1 MRKIPADVENH
12 LVFNLMIQ
20 RFKSYLLWYRY
31 GRVYTKNKYKENTSS
46 KFYSFSKF
54 VNIREF
60 NERRKYLE
68 ENKNLISNEKGY
80 AIIPKNKISN
90 HEFNKS
96 LLVIKDRFNNMAW
109 NKEDYQKSFL
119 MIEDMP
125 FDNNIKNIVNI
136 LIPYITNYIGS
147 LPVLLSAGMWF
158 SPNDENHPGR
168 SQSWHFDIE
177 DLKQLKVLIP
187 LEDIT
192 LDNGPL
198 TVIDAKTSNQI
209 LKKLF
214 LTKKIKTKSE
224 KLSDE
229 IIKQFTKTETPLIAK
244 AGDIILCDTA
254 NCYHYG
260 SRKSS
265 KPRKL
270 IALHFSSAFCQDL
283 PFLFRKFNKSKYYN
297 NRKDELIYGI
307 SDYYLPRLRKKL
319 KTNSR
324 STIKSI
330 LFN

>member
-1 MRKIPADVENH
+1 MFQK
-12 LVFNLMIQ
+12 
-20 RFKSYLLWYRY
+20 FKSNLLWYRF
-31 GRVYTKNKYKENTSS
+31 GRVYTRNRYKENTSS
-46 KFYSFSKF
+46 RFYSFSKSI
-54 VNIREF
+54 NILEY
-60 NERRKYLE
+60 NERKKFLE
-68 ENKNLISNEKGY
+68 ENKNLVSNENGY
-80 AIIPKNKISN
+80 AVVSKNEISTDSY
-90 HEFNKS
+90 NKS
-96 LLVIKDRFNNMAW
+96 LLEIKDRFNKMNW
-109 NKEDYQKSFL
+109 NKENYQKSFL

-125 FDNNIKNIVNI
+125 FDHNIKNIVDI
-136 LIPYITNYIGS
+136 LLPYITSYIGS

-158 SPNDENHPGR
+158 SPNDEDHPGR

-177 DLKQLKVLIP
+177 DFKQLKVLIP

-229 IIKQFTKTETPLIAK
+229 IIKQHTKIEIPLIANE
-244 AGDIILCDTA
+244 GDVIFCDTA

-283 PFLFRKFNKSKYYN
+283 PFLFRKFNKSKTYN

-319 KTNSR
+319 KLHSR
-324 STIKSI
+324 SAIKSI

>member
-1 MRKIPADVENH
+1 MFQK
-12 LVFNLMIQ
+12 L
-20 RFKSYLLWYRY
+20 KSHLLWYRF
-31 GRVYTKNKYKENTSS
+31 GRVYTKNKYKEHTSS
-46 KFYSFSKF
+46 RFYSFSKF
-54 VNIREF
+54 VNILEF
-60 NERRKYLE
+60 NERKKYFE
-68 ENKNLISNEKGY
+68 ENKNLISNAKGY
-80 AIIPKNKISN
+80 AIIPKDEISTDSYS
-90 HEFNKS
+90 KS
-96 LLVIKDRFNNMAW
+96 LLEIKAKFNNMTW
-109 NKEDYQKSFL
+109 KKENYQKSFL

-125 FDNNIKNIVNI
+125 YDHNIKNIVNI
-136 LIPYITNYIGS
+136 LLPYITNYIGS

-158 SPNDENHPGR
+158 SPNDEDHPGR

-187 LEDIT
+187 LDDIT

-229 IIKQFTKTETPLIAK
+229 IIKQHTKIETPLIAN
-244 AGDIILCDTA
+244 AGDVIFCDTA

-270 IALHFSSAFCQDL
+270 LALHFSSAFCQDL
-283 PFLFRKFNKSKYYN
+283 PFLFRNLNKHNIYN
-297 NRKDELIYGI
+297 DRKDALVYGI
-307 SDYYLPRLRKKL
+307 SDYYLPKLRKKL

-324 STIKSI
+324 SAIKSI